1 MQHSKGLSIGSPF
14 VLLKKKTPVR
24 MSEGGMWG
32 SSPQLGKPESQK
44 SKVLIFQQF
53 INSVYYHFRPFL
65 ALVGENLT
73 SFLFNH
79 LD

>member
-32 SSPQLGKPESQK
+32 SGIATCRNNRQNVVAENPRPGEPGK
-44 SKVLIFQQF
+44 
-53 INSVYYHFRPFL
+53 
-65 ALVGENLT
+65 
-73 SFLFNH
+73 
-79 LD
+79 

>member
-32 SSPQLGKPESQK
+32 SEIATCRNNRQNVVAENRSMGHPTRS
-44 SKVLIFQQF
+44 SKTVIRIQPTGTAD
-53 INSVYYHFRPFL
+53 R
-65 ALVGENLT
+65 
-73 SFLFNH
+73 
-79 LD
+79 

>member
-32 SSPQLGKPESQK
+32 SMR
-44 SKVLIFQQF
+44 
-53 INSVYYHFRPFL
+53 NFL
-65 ALVGENLT
+65 RTFFANDLT
-73 SFLFNH
+73 
-79 LD
+79 

>member
-32 SSPQLGKPESQK
+32 SEIATCRNNRRTILKKLQK
-44 SKVLIFQQF
+44 MIILLKMIHTHPHKV
-53 INSVYYHFRPFL
+53 
-65 ALVGENLT
+65 
-73 SFLFNH
+73 
-79 LD
+79 DCW

>member
-32 SSPQLGKPESQK
+32 SSPQLGKPEPVTRCAVEVHVDDVEDKKRHEKMLQIMHGL
-44 SKVLIFQQF
+44 VQ
-53 INSVYYHFRPFL
+53 RPH
-65 ALVGENLT
+65 ERYR
-73 SFLFNH
+73 
-79 LD
+79 